1 METKRKQNEF
11 GRARGVGPKGSLD
24 KKRETL
30 SYFCK
35 VDLRELQIMN

>member
-1 METKRKQNEF
+1 METKRKQNE
-11 GRARGVGPKGSLD
+11 GSGPKGSLD